1 MKLIG
6 KLATI
11 VLVVVLSVSLAF
23 SALSAF
29 ESVADELNGLGL
41 FNGTGE
47 NADGTPIYSLDRA
60 PTRAEALTMMVRFLG
75 LEEEAMAAEY
85 EHPFTDVK
93 EWADPYV
100 ALAFEYGFTKGES
113 ETTFGSDDPCTAR
126 MFATFMLRALGYDKA
141 ADGGDIYAVAIDFG
155 KELGLIDSKLAAGV
169 FLRDHMVVVA
179 YLALFV
185 APADSDF
192 DILLEKLVDDGAI
205 DADAA
210 AAVLERAPLYEL
222 VADPEPEPEP
232 EPEEGDGDA
241 EPEEGEEEPEE

>member
-11 VLVVVLSVSLAF
+11 VLVVVLTVSLAF
-23 SALSAF
+23 SALAAF
-29 ESVADELNGLGL
+29 ESVADELYGLGL
-41 FNGTGE
+41 FRGTSE
-47 NADGTPIYSLDRA
+47 NEDGTPIYSLDRA

-75 LEEEAMAAEY
+75 LEEEAETGDY
-85 EHPFTDVK
+85 EHPFTDVPA
-93 EWADPYV
+93 WANPYV
-100 ALAFEYGFTKGES
+100 ALAYEYGFTQGTS
-113 ETTFGSDDPCTAR
+113 ETIFGTNDPCTAR
-126 MFATFMLRALGYDKA
+126 MFTTFMLRALGFNETD
-141 ADGGDIYAVAIDFG
+141 DGGDIYAVAIDFG
-155 KELGLIDSKLAAGV
+155 KEIGLIDSGLASGV

-192 DILLEKLVDDGAI
+192 DMLIEKLVDDGAI

-210 AAVLERAPLYEL
+210 IEVLERAPLYEL
-222 VADPEPEPEP
+222 VDDPEPEPGD
-232 EPEEGDGDA
+232 GDGDA